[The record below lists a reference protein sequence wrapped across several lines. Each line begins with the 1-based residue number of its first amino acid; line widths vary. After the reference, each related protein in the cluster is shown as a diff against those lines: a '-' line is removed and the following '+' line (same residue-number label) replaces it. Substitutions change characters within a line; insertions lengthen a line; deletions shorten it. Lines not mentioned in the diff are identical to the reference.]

1 LQNEA
6 AIASAAPIAAV
17 AQDAPHLRRV
27 LGRMDL
33 VLLFVVAV
41 FNLNVVPSIA
51 ANGGVTVWLWLIS
64 LLLFF
69 WPQGIAVI
77 ELAHRYP
84 GEGGV
89 YLWAKEVFGDFHG
102 FLSGW
107 CYWTNNMMY
116 VPTVMLYFVGV
127 SVFSLGPNHARLA
140 DNKTFALTA
149 SLLLLIV
156 LVVMNI
162 VGLGVGKWINNL
174 GAIGTGIAAAV
185 LIGLGIVVCL
195 RFGTTVTW
203 ADFRIPAN
211 PKFVLN
217 SFGVICFGLVGLE
230 LASVMGD
237 EIEDPQKTLPGAVAW
252 GGVLSGLLYIGAT
265 LTLLIAINK
274 GDINVLQGI
283 VQAVGHMAARIGV
296 VWIVAPFAF
305 LLSLAIAGIASA
317 WLGGS
322 ARIPFVAG
330 LDSYMP
336 SWLGKVHPRYGTPYA
351 ALIVHASVSM
361 ALVVLNFGGWWI
373 WNKIIGLSVVGYML
387 RAFGFVVANLSAS
400 ETGVQETFQK
410 LLSLAVVLQLV
421 PFLYMFGALL
431 RIALDDSFVKSRYSK
446 TTLILSGAIGL
457 LTTIL
462 GIALAFFPSQQV
474 TSLLSYEI
482 WMVGGTLFFIGLAA
496 FFFFIY
502 GRRKAARKLAA
513 VAVV

>member
-1 LQNEA
+1 MANEVITTA
-6 AIASAAPIAAV
+6 LPVVESRE
-17 AQDAPHLRRV
+17 APHLKRV
-27 LGRMDL
+27 LGRWDL

-51 ANGGVTVWLWLIS
+51 ANGGVTVWLWVIS

-89 YLWAKEVFGDFHG
+89 YLWAKEIFGDFHG

-116 VPTVMLYFVGV
+116 VPTIMLYFVGV
-127 SVFSLGPNHARLA
+127 SIFVLGPAHSGLA
-140 DNKTFALTA
+140 DSKSFALAA
-149 SLLLLIV
+149 SLALLVI
-156 LVVMNI
+156 LVALNV
-162 VGLGVGKWINNL
+162 VGLGVGKWINN
-174 GAIGTGIAAAV
+174 IG
-185 LIGLGIVVCL
+185 GLGTLFAGGLLITLGVIVGL
-195 RFGTTVTW
+195 RFGTSVTA

-211 PKFVLN
+211 PRFVLN

-237 EIEDPQKTLPGAVAW
+237 EIENPRKTLPGAVAW
-252 GGVLSGLLYIGAT
+252 GGILSGALYIGTT
-265 LTLLIAINK
+265 LTLLVAVSKDQIS
-274 GDINVLQGI
+274 VLQGI
-283 VQAVGHMAARIGV
+283 VQAVSHMSARVGIG
-296 VWIVAPFAF
+296 WIIAPFA
-305 LLSLAIAGIASA
+305 LMLSLSIAGIGSA

-336 SWLGKVHPRYGTPYA
+336 DWLGKIHPKYSTPYA
-351 ALIVHASVSM
+351 ALIVHATVSFI
-361 ALVVLNFGGWWI
+361 LVVINFSFAG
-373 WNKIIGLSVVGYML
+373 
-387 RAFGFVVANLSAS
+387 A
-400 ETGVQETFQK
+400 GVQETFQK
-410 LLSLAVVLQLV
+410 LLSLAVVLQLI

-431 RIALDDSFVKSRYSK
+431 RIAWQKSFARGRYGK
-446 TTLILSGAIGL
+446 GTLVAAGLSGL

-462 GIALAFFPSQQV
+462 GIALAFFPAQQI
-474 TSLLSYEI
+474 TSVLSYEV
-482 WMVGGTLFFIGLAA
+482 WMFGGTLAFIGLAA

-502 GRRKAARKLAA
+502 GRRKAARKLASA
-513 VAVV
+513 VSAL